1 MPDLPDSEPRPER
14 PDRPEHPTIAELR
27 SVSQPPAVRGR
38 RNSEHWV
45 ADVYLRGISPYLT
58 RILLPTG
65 VSANTVTWFMIITGA
80 SAGLALLIP
89 GIPGAFLA
97 LLLGQMQMLWDCSDG
112 EVARWRGT
120 FSPAGTFLDK
130 VGHYTAESIIPVC
143 LGIRAAGSDFS
154 WSQPGGYA
162 YAGAI
167 LAVLVIFNKA
177 LNDMVHVSRA
187 FAGLPR
193 LEDAAG
199 VGTPTSSA
207 LARVR
212 RMVRYFPFNRIFH
225 SVEMTILAFAAA
237 IGDAVAGGLTVTRDL
252 LLVMVGLGA
261 LTVVG
266 HVLAILSSTKLRSQA

>member
-1 MPDLPDSEPRPER
+1 MPDLPDSEPRPE
-14 PDRPEHPTIAELR
+14 RPEHPTIAELR

-130 VGHYTAESIIPVC
+130 VGHYTAESVIPVC

-187 FAGLPR
+187 FSGLPR

-225 SVEMTILAFAAA
+225 SVEMTILAFVAA
-237 IGDAVAGGLTVTRDL
+237 IGDAVAGGLTVTRAL
-252 LLVMVGLGA
+252 LLVMVGLAA